1 MERKWSSFRLKQS
14 PFIRDSNSTNSLRR
28 PKQSTIMRIF
38 ANSLKPNNSTDF
50 LKALTDEKIDSLLEK
65 MMNDTDVKE
74 AGREQIR
81 KMPRLQKEMMLLPWM
96 AKSGGSHSTSDA
108 HKAKAHLKQWRHW
121 EPAVRKKEFQAWDLN
136 HLPNPS
142 TTNPAIKLAPEP
154 SFKFKS
160 FNPLLQL

>member
-1 MERKWSSFRLKQS
+1 
-14 PFIRDSNSTNSLRR
+14 
-28 PKQSTIMRIF
+28 MRIF
-38 ANSLKPNNSTDF
+38 ANSLKSSNSTDF

-121 EPAVRKKEFQAWDLN
+121 EPAVRKKEFQARDSNLLN
-136 HLPNPS
+136 S
-142 TTNPAIKLAPEP
+142 TLEP
-154 SFKFKS
+154 SV
-160 FNPLLQL
+160 

>member
-14 PFIRDSNSTNSLRR
+14 PFMRDSTSTNSLRR

-38 ANSLKPNNSTDF
+38 ANSLKPSNSTDF

-136 HLPNPS
+136 HQPNPS
-142 TTNPAIKLAPEP
+142 TTNPVIKLAPEP
-154 SFKFKS
+154 SLSLKV
-160 FNPLLQL
+160 

>member
-1 MERKWSSFRLKQS
+1 MQ
-14 PFIRDSNSTNSLRR
+14 
-28 PKQSTIMRIF
+28 IF
-38 ANSLKPNNSTDF
+38 ANSLKLNNSTDF

-108 HKAKAHLKQWRHW
+108 HKAKAHLKQWRRW
-121 EPAVRKKEFQAWDLN
+121 KPAVRKKEFQARDSN
-136 HLPNPS
+136 
-142 TTNPAIKLAPEP
+142 
-154 SFKFKS
+154 
-160 FNPLLQL
+160 LQP